1 MRFSCRSVATA
12 LVAAVVLLAPAGCVV
27 RQGDFTVLST
37 KLIRTSNFDLS
48 GADRVRGVQGEDM
61 AHIIFIIP
69 TKQNPNIE
77 DAIDNALE
85 KENGDVMTD
94 VVVESYSWYIP
105 YIYGRAGWRV
115 QGDVVRTRK

>member
-1 MRFSCRSVATA
+1 MSSSTRFAATVSVAAA
-12 LVAAVVLLAPAGCVV
+12 LLFSSTGCVV

-48 GADRVRGVQGEDM
+48 GEDGAKNVEGEDM

-85 KENGDVMTD
+85 KEGGDVMTD

-115 QGDVVRTRK
+115 KGDVVRTRK